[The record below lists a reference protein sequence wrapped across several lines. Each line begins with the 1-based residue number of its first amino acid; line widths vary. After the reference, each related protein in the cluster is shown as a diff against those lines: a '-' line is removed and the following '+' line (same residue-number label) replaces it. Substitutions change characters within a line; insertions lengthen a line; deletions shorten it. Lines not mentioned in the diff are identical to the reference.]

1 MRLSGWLALGAIL
14 LAAAVSPAGAEPG
27 RPLRVVTYN
36 LFHGGASSGL
46 SGDGHRLD
54 ARLEMVVRELRALD
68 PDVIGLQEASA
79 GRGRGN
85 VAERVARALGFHYA
99 HAPATSRVFSFGLL
113 NRFVVWLIG
122 FAEGPAV
129 LSRFPIAAHAV
140 HDLPRCQRYLDP
152 RVVLHAE
159 VDSPWGRLD
168 VFSTHTSRDACQHRH
183 VAELVVARRGPLPA
197 VVMGDFNAAEGS
209 PGITALTEGAG
220 LVDAFRVANPAT
232 PGLTVW
238 QRVEVPAS
246 TVFRRVDYVF
256 VLPGTRVPGR
266 VRASRVVLD
275 APQRFA
281 NGAALWPSDHYGV
294 LAELEL
300 GTER

>member
-1 MRLSGWLALGAIL
+1 MRLSWWLALGAIL
-14 LAAAVSPAGAEPG
+14 LAAAVSPAGAEPA

-46 SGDGHRLD
+46 SGDGHGLD
-54 ARLEMVVRELRALD
+54 ARLEMVVRELRAQD
-68 PDVIGLQEASA
+68 PDVIGLQEAPA
-79 GRGRGN
+79 GRG
-85 VAERVARALGFHYA
+85 
-99 HAPATSRVFSFGLL
+99 
-113 NRFVVWLIG
+113 
-122 FAEGPAV
+122 
-129 LSRFPIAAHAV
+129 
-140 HDLPRCQRYLDP
+140 
-152 RVVLHAE
+152 
-159 VDSPWGRLD
+159 LD

-209 PGITALTEGAG
+209 PRITALTEGAG
-220 LVDAFRVANPAT
+220 L
-232 PGLTVW
+232 VW

-256 VLPGTRVPGR
+256 VLPGTLVPGR

-275 APQRFA
+275 ARRRFA
-281 NGAALWPSDHYGV
+281 NGATLWPSDHYGV